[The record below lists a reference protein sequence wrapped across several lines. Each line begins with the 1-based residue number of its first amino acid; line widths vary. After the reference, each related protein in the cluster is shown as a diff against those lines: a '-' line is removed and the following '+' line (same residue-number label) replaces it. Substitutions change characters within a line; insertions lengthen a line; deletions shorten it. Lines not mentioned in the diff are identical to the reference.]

1 MTSEEIIQD
10 LRIYVSEQI
19 LDGEDVGL
27 EATTPLIEWGILNS
41 MEIAQLVAFIHDRFA
56 VDVPVDAV
64 TLDNFKDLD
73 SLAKLVQ
80 GHSESPA

>member
-27 EATTPLIEWGILNS
+27 EPTTPLIEWGILNS

>member
-41 MEIAQLVAFIHDRFA
+41 MEIAQLVAFIHDTFA

-80 GHSESPA
+80 AYSESPA

>member
-80 GHSESPA
+80 GYSESPA

>member
-1 MTSEEIIQD
+1 MTSEEIVQD
-10 LRIYVSEQI
+10 LRIYISDQI

-41 MEIAQLVAFIHDRFA
+41 MEIAQLVTFIHDRFS
-56 VDVPVDAV
+56 VEVPVDAI

-80 GHSESPA
+80 VHSESPS

>member
-27 EATTPLIEWGILNS
+27 EASTPLIEWGILNS
-41 MEIAQLVAFIHDRFA
+41 MEIAQLVAFIHDRFS

-80 GHSESPA
+80 GYSASPS